1 MSTPIKND
9 FVSHVVGSYTMNE
22 SSFVIL
28 QKILFSLFNFH
39 NDLLYRTEGVY
50 CTLIRLCIEKL
61 C

>member
-9 FVSHVVGSYTMNE
+9 FVSHVVGSYTMSE

-28 QKILFSLFNFH
+28 QKPCFLFNFH
-39 NDLLYRTEGVY
+39 NDLLYRTDGVY